1 MAQITVYDH
10 PLIQHFIS
18 TLRDENTDHVGF
30 RESIRKLSV
39 LLGYEALR
47 DLPMEEIT
55 IKTPIEE
62 CTTPVLAREEVT
74 VVPILR
80 AGISMLEGFLSL
92 IPDAKVG
99 LVGLYRDEETFVPHE
114 YLCKLP
120 PEEDMATTVILD
132 PMLATG
138 GSAVATL
145 DLVKEHGAKNIKY
158 VSIISAPEGLDCVTK
173 AHPDVQYY
181 TGVIDREL
189 NENAYIC
196 PGLGDAGDR
205 YFGTD

>member
-1 MAQITVYDH
+1 MSEIVVCDH
-10 PLIQHFIS
+10 PLIQNLIS
-18 TLRDENTDHVGF
+18 TLRDENTDNATF
-30 RESIRKLSV
+30 RETVRKLAV

-47 DLPMEEIT
+47 DLPLQDIT
-55 IKTPIEE
+55 VKTPIEE
-62 CTTPVLAREEVT
+62 CTAPVLAHDTIT
-74 VVPILR
+74 VVPVLR
-80 AGISMLEGFLSL
+80 AGIGMLEGFLSL
-92 IPDAKVG
+92 MPNAKVG
-99 LVGLYRDEETFVPHE
+99 LVGLYRDEQTFVPHE

-120 PEEDMATTVILD
+120 TEEDMAVTVILD

-138 GSAVATL
+138 GSAAATI
-145 DLVKEHGAKNIKY
+145 DLVKEHGAKSIKY
-158 VSIISAPEGLDCVTK
+158 VSIISAPEGVECVTK

-189 NENAYIC
+189 NSRAYIC